1 MRSKRQFLQV
11 LIVAMVLVFDLAQAS
26 PLQQGLRFNSAGVLN
41 LAKRLLKHH
50 GSTQLP
56 IGLLA
61 AVSAN
66 DILAAPDLG
75 QERATLT
82 FSDAMFACKDQSARC
97 LIEHERKLI
106 SATAGVV
113 KRDGKRLA
121 IAVDTGAPV
130 VFIDWKMPESKNA
143 DGDEEAHWYLG
154 RMPGNGYQRV
164 EVQFGHDAPGSF
176 LINPRNGKTAFVH
189 NGADIVAPSPDGMH
203 VVTFNTLNPPISIRV
218 AALDATGPRLE
229 LQCEGGKGADQAQ
242 ILFKGWH
249 DVRSFDLV
257 VLPRGEA
264 GKEMLPLRVA
274 QNPHGWSLATSDI
287 KGIAATGFSCR

>member
-1 MRSKRQFLQV
+1 MRSNRQFFQV
-11 LIVAMVLVFDLAQAS
+11 LIVAMALVFELSQAS
-26 PLQQGLRFNSAGVLN
+26 PLQQGLRFNSAGLMD
-41 LAKRLLKHH
+41 LAKRSLKHQ
-50 GSTQLP
+50 GSTKLP
-56 IGLLA
+56 IGLLP

-75 QERATLT
+75 QDRATLP
-82 FSDAMFACKDQSARC
+82 FSDAVFACAAQLAGC
-97 LIEHERKLI
+97 LIENERTLI
-106 SATAGVV
+106 SAAAGVV

-121 IAVDTGAPV
+121 VTADTGEPV

-143 DGDEEAHWYLG
+143 DGDEEVHWYLG
-154 RMPGNGYQRV
+154 RMPGSGYQRV
-164 EVQFGHDAPGSF
+164 EVQFGHEAPGSF

-203 VVTFNTLNPPISIRV
+203 LVTFNTLNPPISICV

-229 LQCEGGKGADQAQ
+229 LQCEVGKGVDQAQ

-249 DVRSFDLV
+249 DARSFDLV
-257 VLPRGEA
+257 LLPRGEA

-274 QNPHGWSLATSDI
+274 QNAHGWSLATSDI